1 MIRKQERLITMK
13 RTQLAVL
20 ITALISQ
27 SALAEQQESSLEVGE
42 TMTVV
47 AQQGIA
53 TSTTTGSKMDV
64 PIKEL
69 PFSVA
74 VVDQQFIQDTG
85 VKNIQDALLYT
96 SGVYAGTFG
105 LDSRGD
111 WTKIRGV
118 APTQYL
124 DGMKTNFGNYNNT
137 RPDPFSLERIE
148 ILKGP
153 SSVLY
158 GQGSTGGT
166 INLVSKL
173 PQQQAA
179 HQLWLQGGSHQRK
192 QVAIDSTGPI
202 ANSKLLYRIVGL
214 ARKADTQVEHTEDNR
229 YLINPSLTWMISPET
244 NLTLL
249 ANFQKDET
257 GTVLQFVP
265 AEGSLYAGPN
275 GQYIARSTFLSEP
288 GWDGYDTEQTSFS
301 ALFDHRFNAI
311 WSLAANARYTD
322 SESDYRSMWSLPT
335 GATNPDGTPIYY
347 LPDGSI
353 NRAAYHKQGQ
363 SKVFNADVRAT
374 ANFLTGNVEHALLM
388 GIDAQQAKTR
398 DDVWYGSG
406 GTINPYA
413 PVYGNVPSGYTI
425 SPGAENTNSQL
436 GLYVSDQITLQRA
449 SINAGLRYD
458 STKTET
464 DGSSISPSDQAFS
477 GRLGAMYHFDSG
489 VSPYLSYS
497 QSFEPQGTVNDAN
510 SGQTLYLDPLR
521 GEQYELGL
529 KYQPEGQDLL
539 ATLAV
544 YDIAQSNRAQA
555 DPNGGI
561 RSLAEVSIRGAEFE
575 VNKQWQQFEL
585 LASYTYQQ
593 TEDKQNGHRL
603 AYIPDQLASAW
614 ASYRFSDRL
623 EGLRI
628 GLGSRYVGDTT
639 DGSDLY
645 SVPAYTVFDAMVAY
659 QTGQWELS
667 ADAKNLFDKNYVAYC
682 SSSGTCGYGEGLYVT
697 ANARY
702 NF

>member
-1 MIRKQERLITMK
+1 
-13 RTQLAVL
+13 
-20 ITALISQ
+20 
-27 SALAEQQESSLEVGE
+27 
-42 TMTVV
+42 
-47 AQQGIA
+47 
-53 TSTTTGSKMDV
+53 
-64 PIKEL
+64 
-69 PFSVA
+69 
-74 VVDQQFIQDTG
+74 
-85 VKNIQDALLYT
+85 
-96 SGVYAGTFG
+96 
-105 LDSRGD
+105 
-111 WTKIRGV
+111 
-118 APTQYL
+118 
-124 DGMKTNFGNYNNT
+124 
-137 RPDPFSLERIE
+137 
-148 ILKGP
+148 
-153 SSVLY
+153 
-158 GQGSTGGT
+158 
-166 INLVSKL
+166 
-173 PQQQAA
+173 
-179 HQLWLQGGSHQRK
+179 
-192 QVAIDSTGPI
+192 
-202 ANSKLLYRIVGL
+202 
-214 ARKADTQVEHTEDNR
+214 
-229 YLINPSLTWMISPET
+229 
-244 NLTLL
+244 
-249 ANFQKDET
+249 
-257 GTVLQFVP
+257 
-265 AEGSLYAGPN
+265 
-275 GQYIARSTFLSEP
+275 
-288 GWDGYDTEQTSFS
+288 
-301 ALFDHRFNAI
+301 
-311 WSLAANARYTD
+311 
-322 SESDYRSMWSLPT
+322 MWSLPT

-464 DGSSISPSDQAFS
+464 EGSSISPSDQAFS

-614 ASYRFSDRL
+614 ASYHFSDRL

>member
-1 MIRKQERLITMK
+1 MK
-13 RTQLAVL
+13 RTQLAIL
-20 ITALISQ
+20 ITALVSQ
-27 SALAEQQESSLEVGE
+27 SALAEQQEPSLEVGE

-53 TSTTTGSKMDV
+53 NSTTTGSKMDV

-148 ILKGP
+148 VLKGP

-301 ALFDHRFNAI
+301 ALFDHRFNAV

-363 SKVFNADVRAT
+363 SKIFNADVRAT

-436 GLYVSDQITLQRA
+436 GLYVSDQIKLQRA

-464 DGSSISPSDQAFS
+464 DGSSVSPSDQAFS

>member
-1 MIRKQERLITMK
+1 MK
-13 RTQLAVL
+13 RTQLAIL
-20 ITALISQ
+20 ITALVSQ
-27 SALAEQQESSLEVGE
+27 SALAEQQEPSLEVGE

-53 TSTTTGSKMDV
+53 NSTTTGSKMDV